1 LISTKDKRPKG
12 KAVLKI
18 RRQMKNF
25 LKIFP
30 LLFLQ
35 IVFGCATR
43 KEVVNLKSDSFYI
56 RSQIDSLRAEQR
68 RLRAA
73 IIRLAHLTEQ
83 NTEANSRLRAD
94 IQVQL
99 TQLAE
104 QSQILND
111 RLEETGRRISNLP
124 SKLRLATPV
133 MVSTPDTAGK
143 ASRVDTAQVNAAAR
157 RKLDEAQRLYD
168 SAYRDFVK
176 GQYALAQQGFSQYVQ
191 MFPESDLA
199 DNAQYWIGECNYSQ
213 KKYDDAIQVF
223 QIVINQYPDGEKA
236 PGALLKMAY
245 AQIALGKTQNARDNL
260 EKLIKRFPQSN
271 EAGLARTRL
280 QELKN

>member
-1 LISTKDKRPKG
+1 MQILLKSLAGLSALLLIS
-12 KAVLKI
+12 
-18 RRQMKNF
+18 
-25 LKIFP
+25 
-30 LLFLQ
+30 
-35 IVFGCATR
+35 CATR
-43 KEVVNLKSDSFYI
+43 KEVVNLKNDSFYI

-73 IIRLAHLTEQ
+73 IVRLTNLTEQ
-83 NTEANSRLRAD
+83 STEANNRLRAD

-99 TQLAE
+99 NQLGE

-124 SKLRLATPV
+124 SKLRLTAPV
-133 MVSTPDTAGK
+133 VAPSPDTTNS

-157 RKLDEAQRLYD
+157 RQLEETQRLYD

-176 GQYALAQQGFSQYVQ
+176 GQYALAQQGFVQYLQ

-213 KKYDDAIQVF
+213 KKYAEAIQAF
-223 QIVINQYPDGEKA
+223 QTVITKYPEGEKVPA
-236 PGALLKMAY
+236 AMLKMSY
-245 AQIALGKTQNARDNL
+245 AQIASGKTAAAKENL
-260 EKLIKRFPQSN
+260 AALIKRFPQAN
-271 EAGLARTRL
+271 EANLARTRL
-280 QELKN
+280 QELPH

>member
-1 LISTKDKRPKG
+1 
-12 KAVLKI
+12 
-18 RRQMKNF
+18 MKTR
-25 LKIFP
+25 LPILA
-30 LLFLQ
+30 LLSF
-35 IVFGCATR
+35 VAAFGCATR
-43 KEVVNLKSDSFYI
+43 KEVVNLKNDSFYI

-73 IIRLAHLTEQ
+73 ILRVTTLTEQ
-83 NTEANSRLRAD
+83 STEANSRLRAD

-133 MVSTPDTAGK
+133 IVSGPDSANKT
-143 ASRVDTAQVNAAAR
+143 SRLDTAQVNAAAR
-157 RKLDEAQRLYD
+157 RKLEEAQRLYD
-168 SAYRDFVK
+168 SAYRDYVK

-191 MFPESDLA
+191 TFPESDLA

-213 KKYDDAIQVF
+213 KKYEEAIQVF
-223 QIVINQYPDGEKA
+223 QIVLTQYPDGEKA
-236 PGALLKMAY
+236 PGALLKMSY
-245 AQIALGKTQNARDNL
+245 AQLALGKTPAAKENL
-260 EKLIKRFPQSN
+260 ERLLKRFPQSN
-271 EAGLARTRL
+271 EAGLARARL

>member
-1 LISTKDKRPKG
+1 MKILLKTFLLLNFALI
-12 KAVLKI
+12 
-18 RRQMKNF
+18 
-25 LKIFP
+25 
-30 LLFLQ
+30 
-35 IVFGCATR
+35 FGCATR

-73 IIRLAHLTEQ
+73 VVRLTNLTEQ
-83 NTEANSRLRAD
+83 SAEANSRLRAD

-133 MVSTPDTAGK
+133 IVSNPDSANK

-191 MFPESDLA
+191 LFPESDLA

-213 KKYDDAIQVF
+213 KKYGEAIQVF
-223 QIVINQYPDGEKA
+223 QIVVNQYPDGEKV

-245 AQIALGKTQNARDNL
+245 AQIALGKTQNAKDNL

-271 EAGLARTRL
+271 EAGLARPRL